1 MATESQ
7 YQLPESQDVNRSYL
21 GTILTCACPRC
32 RQSHLFE
39 DRNPYHL
46 KNTMKMYKECPTCG
60 QPTEIEVGF
69 YTGAAYVSYALTVA
83 LAVAVFVAWYV
94 LIGFSM
100 SDLDDFRIYWCLL
113 TTVSIILLA
122 TPYVMRL
129 SRAIWLS
136 FFVKYDKDWRIN
148 DIKDYERINP
158 IGMEK

>member
-1 MATESQ
+1 
-7 YQLPESQDVNRSYL
+7 
-21 GTILTCACPRC
+21 
-32 RQSHLFE
+32 
-39 DRNPYHL
+39 
-46 KNTMKMYKECPTCG
+46 MYKQCPTCG

-94 LIGFSM
+94 LIGFEM
-100 SDLDDFRIYWCLL
+100 GNLDDFRIFWCLL
-113 TTVSIILLA
+113 ATVTVIVLA

-136 FFVKYDKDWRIN
+136 FFVKYDKDWRTN
-148 DIKDYERINP
+148 KVADYERINP